1 MKMKVL
7 HAKKKATTTHDEEEE
22 ERSKK
27 IKNFGILVSYYK
39 K

>member
-1 MKMKVL
+1 MKVL

-27 IKNFGILVSYYK
+27 IKKFGILVSYYK